1 MNMGQLLVLLGSI
14 ILIILIIWWFFAKPA
29 EDAVAA
35 ASDGK
40 VQTINI
46 TVSGGY
52 TPNRV
57 ILNKGVPAK
66 LIFTRQDASSCFEE
80 VVLPDFGIK
89 ATLPVNQDYEIEIQ
103 PDAAGSYHYT
113 CGMHMF
119 SGEIIV
125 K

>member
-1 MNMGQLLVLLGSI
+1 MEQILILLGSI
-14 ILIILIIWWFFAKPA
+14 VMIGSIIWWFFAKPVD
-29 EDAVAA
+29 DAVDAI
-35 ASDGK
+35 SDGK
-40 VQTINI
+40 LQTINI

-52 TPNRV
+52 SPNRIV
-57 ILNKGVPAK
+57 LRQGVPAK

-80 VVLPDFGIK
+80 VVLPDFGVK
-89 ATLPVNQDYEIEIQ
+89 AKLPVDIDYEINIQ
-103 PDAAGSYHYT
+103 PDTAGNYHYT

>member
-1 MNMGQLLVLLGSI
+1 MEQILVLLGSI
-14 ILIILIIWWFFAKPA
+14 VAISLIVWWFFAKPT
-29 EDAVAA
+29 EDAVTAI
-35 ASDGK
+35 SDGK
-40 VQTINI
+40 LQTINI

-52 TPNRV
+52 SPNRV
-57 ILNKGVPAK
+57 MLLRGIPAK
-66 LIFTRQDASSCFEE
+66 LIFTRKDASSCFDE

-89 ATLPVNQDYEIEIQ
+89 AKLPINKTYEIDIQ

-119 SGEIIV
+119 SGEIVV

>member
-1 MNMGQLLVLLGSI
+1 MEQILVLLGSI
-14 ILIILIIWWFFAKPA
+14 VAIGLIVWWFFAKPA

-35 ASDGK
+35 SSDGK
-40 VQTINI
+40 SQTINI

-52 TPNRV
+52 SPNRV
-57 ILNKGVPAK
+57 MLLRGVPAK
-66 LIFTRQDASSCFEE
+66 LIFTRKDASSCFDE
-80 VVLPDFGIK
+80 VVLPDFGVQAK
-89 ATLPVNQDYEIEIQ
+89 LPINQDYEIDIQ
-103 PDAAGSYHYT
+103 PDAAGNYHYT

>member
-1 MNMGQLLVLLGSI
+1 MEQVLVIAGSI
-14 ILIILIIWWFFAKPA
+14 AAIGLIVWWFFGKPK
-29 EDAVAA
+29 EDVVAA
-35 ASDGK
+35 SGEEK
-40 VQTINI
+40 LQSISI

-52 TPNRV
+52 SPNRV
-57 ILNKGVPAK
+57 LLRKGVPAK
-66 LIFTRQDASSCFEE
+66 LIFTRKDASSCFEE

-89 ATLPVNQDYEIEIQ
+89 AKLPINQTYEIDIQ
-103 PDAAGSYHYT
+103 PDTAGSYHYT

>member
-1 MNMGQLLVLLGSI
+1 MEKLLVLFGSI
-14 ILIILIIWWFFAKPA
+14 GVIGLIVWWFFAKPA
-29 EDAVAA
+29 DDAVAA
-35 ASDGK
+35 TSDGNM
-40 VQTINI
+40 QTINI

-57 ILNKGVPAK
+57 ILAKGVPAK

-80 VVLPDFGIK
+80 VVLPDFGITAK
-89 ATLPVNQDYEIEIQ
+89 LPVNKQHEIEIQ
-103 PDAAGSYHYT
+103 PDEAGNYHYT